1 MKNKENDDFFIY
13 IFFFENQLSQKGYA
27 KVNLKYKH
35 TLVNKKNKIQLKIHM
50 YECEITFY
58 IMVFIN

>member
-1 MKNKENDDFFIY
+1 MIFLY

-50 YECEITFY
+50 YECEITLY